1 MTVDQ
6 DVRVAEEAEVVVQ
19 PQPSQVWAEAQQ
31 VEKIVVTKVRISGDK
46 VYERDR
52 MGTLNSRR

>member
-6 DVRVAEEAEVVVQ
+6 DVRVAEEAVVAVQ